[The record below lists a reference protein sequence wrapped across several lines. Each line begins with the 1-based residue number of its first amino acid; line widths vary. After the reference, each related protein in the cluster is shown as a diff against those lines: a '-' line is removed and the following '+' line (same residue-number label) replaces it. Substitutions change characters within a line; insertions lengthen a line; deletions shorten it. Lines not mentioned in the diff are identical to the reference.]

1 MNYILILLEVIFT
14 FFLMFIF
21 YKVGKKNGL
30 YLYMVLMSSIAS
42 IIMFKTIDLFSFQ
55 VNLGIPIIMG
65 LFICNNIII
74 QRFGIDEVKRI
85 MTTSGI
91 AYVVVGIIVSLL
103 SLTINSDYVLT
114 SNEVFNSLFGYDIN
128 NIRIFIGGFVS
139 IMLMLWSSSYVYY
152 YIRRSKNILWF
163 SNIGTM
169 LFIQMLESIIF
180 VIISYIG
187 EFDFTLLFGMIVIR
201 YLIKIMIGMIGLIP
215 VYTIVKISRCIM
227 RTRKQ
232 ELVSD
237 DLKPFVCNI
246 MKEYREKYNYSLEDL
261 ARALNYKKNRQTL
274 HKYETGTLNI
284 PYEIFFDIAN
294 IFNINSDVF
303 DEIPMTKDEKDLFE
317 KKMIRSYVN
326 TMTGNN
332 NITSRGEKIVNSY
345 RNASYEPVSKMCDLS
360 IKLMDDSMAPI
371 YLKGDRVFFR
381 KKDGYNSGDDI
392 VIAVKGNVLSV
403 RRLYKSGKAIILQAM
418 NPKYQTI
425 VVNVFSED
433 MILGKVETLSRE
445 IK

>member
-1 MNYILILLEVIFT
+1 
-14 FFLMFIF
+14 
-21 YKVGKKNGL
+21 
-30 YLYMVLMSSIAS
+30 
-42 IIMFKTIDLFSFQ
+42 
-55 VNLGIPIIMG
+55 
-65 LFICNNIII
+65 
-74 QRFGIDEVKRI
+74 
-85 MTTSGI
+85 
-91 AYVVVGIIVSLL
+91 
-103 SLTINSDYVLT
+103 
-114 SNEVFNSLFGYDIN
+114 
-128 NIRIFIGGFVS
+128 
-139 IMLMLWSSSYVYY
+139 
-152 YIRRSKNILWF
+152 
-163 SNIGTM
+163 
-169 LFIQMLESIIF
+169 
-180 VIISYIG
+180 
-187 EFDFTLLFGMIVIR
+187 
-201 YLIKIMIGMIGLIP
+201 
-215 VYTIVKISRCIM
+215 M

-237 DLKPFVCNI
+237 ELKPFVCNI

-303 DEIPMTKDEKDLFE
+303 SEIPMTKDEKDLFE

-332 NITSRGEKIVNSY
+332 NITSRGEKIINTY

-360 IKLMDDSMAPI
+360 IKLMDDSMTPI

-381 KKDGYNSGDDI
+381 KKDSYNNGDDI

-425 VVNVFSED
+425 AVNVFSED

-445 IK
+445 IR

>member
-1 MNYILILLEVIFT
+1 
-14 FFLMFIF
+14 
-21 YKVGKKNGL
+21 
-30 YLYMVLMSSIAS
+30 
-42 IIMFKTIDLFSFQ
+42 
-55 VNLGIPIIMG
+55 
-65 LFICNNIII
+65 
-74 QRFGIDEVKRI
+74 
-85 MTTSGI
+85 
-91 AYVVVGIIVSLL
+91 
-103 SLTINSDYVLT
+103 
-114 SNEVFNSLFGYDIN
+114 
-128 NIRIFIGGFVS
+128 
-139 IMLMLWSSSYVYY
+139 
-152 YIRRSKNILWF
+152 
-163 SNIGTM
+163 
-169 LFIQMLESIIF
+169 
-180 VIISYIG
+180 
-187 EFDFTLLFGMIVIR
+187 
-201 YLIKIMIGMIGLIP
+201 
-215 VYTIVKISRCIM
+215 M

-371 YLKGDRVFFR
+371 YLKADRVFFR

>member
-1 MNYILILLEVIFT
+1 
-14 FFLMFIF
+14 
-21 YKVGKKNGL
+21 
-30 YLYMVLMSSIAS
+30 
-42 IIMFKTIDLFSFQ
+42 
-55 VNLGIPIIMG
+55 
-65 LFICNNIII
+65 
-74 QRFGIDEVKRI
+74 
-85 MTTSGI
+85 
-91 AYVVVGIIVSLL
+91 
-103 SLTINSDYVLT
+103 
-114 SNEVFNSLFGYDIN
+114 
-128 NIRIFIGGFVS
+128 
-139 IMLMLWSSSYVYY
+139 
-152 YIRRSKNILWF
+152 
-163 SNIGTM
+163 
-169 LFIQMLESIIF
+169 
-180 VIISYIG
+180 
-187 EFDFTLLFGMIVIR
+187 
-201 YLIKIMIGMIGLIP
+201 
-215 VYTIVKISRCIM
+215 M

-360 IKLMDDSMAPI
+360 IKLMDDSMVPI

-425 VVNVFSED
+425 VVNDFSED